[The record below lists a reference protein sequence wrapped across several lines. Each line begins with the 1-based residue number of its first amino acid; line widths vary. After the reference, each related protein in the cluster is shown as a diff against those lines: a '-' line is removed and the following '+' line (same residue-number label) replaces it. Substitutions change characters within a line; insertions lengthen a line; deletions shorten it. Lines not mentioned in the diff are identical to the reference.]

1 MNRKQYNAAR
11 SAARK
16 ALREFGEIGDEALE
30 SLWCATEVAD
40 GTSCTMRALIRK
52 LAVQDARHRRKGAER
67 RAVLLRCAGLLNKS
81 AFSGADRY
89 VSGADRYVSGCVVA
103 ARRTL
108 TAMGYVDQPDTF
120 RWF

>member
-16 ALREFGEIGDEALE
+16 ALREFGEIDDALLE

-52 LAVQDARHRRKGAER
+52 LAVQDARLWRKGAER
-67 RAVLLRCAGLLNKS
+67 RAVLLRCAALLNKS
-81 AFSGADRY
+81 AF
-89 VSGADRYVSGCVVA
+89 SGADRYVSGCVVA

-108 TAMGYVDQPDTF
+108 TAMGYVDSPNTF